1 MNSGS
6 LTGQEPTPPSPAES
20 RQRRGLGVIFIIF
33 GLLSCVLMSAAALY
47 SQGGLRLQITAAAW
61 QRMYI
66 AHFICTA
73 GCGAAYLWLG
83 YRQTRR
89 VPVGGY
95 MYYAVGLLLYI
106 GLFLLAGLLLVTRR
120 VPSWFSLSPGLLL
133 TYYGGVLLRGRPLLL
148 PSGR

>member
-1 MNSGS
+1 
-6 LTGQEPTPPSPAES
+6 
-20 RQRRGLGVIFIIF
+20 
-33 GLLSCVLMSAAALY
+33 
-47 SQGGLRLQITAAAW
+47 
-61 QRMYI
+61 
-66 AHFICTA
+66 
-73 GCGAAYLWLG
+73 
-83 YRQTRR
+83 
-89 VPVGGY
+89 